1 MNKKSAMWRGA
12 AVVALTASALTLAAC
27 GKKQDAPQAGKP
39 QVSVVTLSTKAVSL
53 TTELPG
59 RTSPFR
65 VAEVRP
71 QVNGIV
77 QKRLY
82 TEGGDVKAGQ
92 QLYQIDPALYQATLD
107 SQKAALARAQAQQ
120 KTAALLVERYKPL
133 VATRAVSQ
141 QTYDNAVASRDQ
153 AAADVLSAKAALD
166 TARINLVY
174 TKVLSPIDGIIGRSS
189 VTEGALVT
197 ANQAAALAAVQQ
209 IDPMYVD
216 VTQSSVQLLRLQEA
230 LASGQLTR
238 ADGEQSA
245 VVTLTLEDGTQYKQQ
260 GKLQFSEVTVDPGT
274 GSVTLRAVFPN
285 PDRRLLPGM
294 FVRARLVDGVASQGL
309 LVPQR
314 GVTRNQRGEP
324 TAMVVNAENK
334 VELRTLK
341 TDRAVGDQWLVSSG
355 LAAGDKVIVEGLQ
368 MVRPGVEVVAT
379 EAGAAA
385 DGAAAASGR
394 RREEAVSQGA
404 THGKVFIDRPVF
416 AWVIAIVLMMAG
428 ALSILKLPVSQ
439 YPNIAP
445 PAIGIA
451 VTYPGARRR
460 RCRTPWCR

>member
-368 MVRPGVEVVAT
+368 MVRPGVEVVAN
-379 EAGAAA
+379 EAGAKPQTAQQPPAAA
-385 DGAAAASGR
+385 DAKK
-394 RREEAVSQGA
+394 Q
-404 THGKVFIDRPVF
+404 
-416 AWVIAIVLMMAG
+416 
-428 ALSILKLPVSQ
+428 
-439 YPNIAP
+439 
-445 PAIGIA
+445 
-451 VTYPGARRR
+451 
-460 RCRTPWCR
+460 

>member
-12 AVVALTASALTLAAC
+12 AVATLTASALTLAAC
-27 GKKQDAPQAGKP
+27 GKKQEAPQAGKP
-39 QVSVVTLSTKAVSL
+39 QVTVVTLTTQPVSL

-59 RTSPFR
+59 RTAPFR

-77 QKRLY
+77 QKRLF
-82 TEGGDVKAGQ
+82 TEGGEVKAGQ
-92 QLYQIDPALYQATLD
+92 QLYQIDPALYQASLD

-120 KTAALLVERYKPL
+120 KTAALLAERYKPL

-197 ANQAAALAAVQQ
+197 ANQTSALAAVQQ
-209 IDPMYVD
+209 IDPIYVD
-216 VTQSSVQLLRLQEA
+216 VTQSSVQLLRLQNA
-230 LASGQLTR
+230 LASGQLKK
-238 ADGEQSA
+238 ADGEQA
-245 VVTLTLEDGTQYKQQ
+245 ALVTLTLEDGSQYAQQ
-260 GKLQFSEVTVDPGT
+260 GKLQFSEVTVDQGT

-294 FVRARLVDGVASQGL
+294 FVRARLADGVAADGL

-314 GVTRNQRGEP
+314 GVTRNQRGMP
-324 TAMVVNAENK
+324 TALVVNAKNQ
-334 VELRTLK
+334 VELRELK
-341 TDRAVGDQWLVSSG
+341 TDRAIGDKWLVTDG
-355 LAAGDKVIVEGLQ
+355 LAAGDKVIVEGVQ

-379 EAGAAA
+379 EASANAPQAQQPQAAA
-385 DGAAAASGR
+385 TAK
-394 RREEAVSQGA
+394 Q
-404 THGKVFIDRPVF
+404 
-416 AWVIAIVLMMAG
+416 
-428 ALSILKLPVSQ
+428 Q
-439 YPNIAP
+439 
-445 PAIGIA
+445 
-451 VTYPGARRR
+451 
-460 RCRTPWCR
+460 